1 MRRSRFVAREFANTK
16 RHDTY
21 SPATGSHTNNL
32 IPILYLQM
40 LSQLET
46 SGSQDAIHQI
56 VLASL
61 DIKDA
66 FLQVP
71 QEKVVVV
78 KLHDTAY
85 VVLRNLPG
93 QRLGAKAW
101 YWHFRNFATETFKCS
116 WSAIQPCIAKCE
128 AGVFMLHVDDLLFTG
143 NAMYWKDVFLP
154 ELQKKFSISCNV
166 LGLEG
171 TEISFL
177 KRRIVKLKDGLLVVP
192 GTTVEKV
199 LACFEKYLGSAKLQK
214 TPCDAGIQQ
223 EDMSKELGPYE
234 GGCYRSIIGLLLYL
248 SRDRIDI
255 MFTVKE
261 LATSMSKPTLCS
273 LQRLRRLMGYLRHTG
288 DMGMK
293 LPVPEFGKGKRKEGC
308 ECEWILETF
317 TDADWSSN
325 KAHRKSTSCAVH
337 FMNGC
342 FAFASSRTQKVI
354 SLSSA
359 ESELQSMVSR
369 CCDGLFIKRCAEFLF
384 AAPVKHFQWT
394 DNSAARQLVARQGVG
409 RIRHLSGKILWIQQC
424 VFDGEVVMG
433 QVPTLL
439 IFSDIGTKCLPR
451 ARLNFLV
458 HEVGAPDPT
467 THEMVGQEEHAMV
480 MEQSRSKEAVC
491 KLVKFVKRMSL
502 VLGVQGLESFGAEA
516 ADAETCKISDEGDNG
531 WWMIWI
537 FLLMLL
543 TLWIGTA
550 IAGYRVWKRLDT
562 NLQHCCAQLADQDGF
577 AANQMKHIYE

>member
-1 MRRSRFVAREFANTK
+1 M
-16 RHDTY
+16 
-21 SPATGSHTNNL
+21 
-32 IPILYLQM
+32 
-40 LSQLET
+40 
-46 SGSQDAIHQI
+46 
-56 VLASL
+56 LASL

-66 FLQVP
+66 VLQVP
-71 QEKVVVV
+71 QEKVVAQ
-78 KLHDTAY
+78 LSCMTLLMWCCAI
-85 VVLRNLPG
+85 
-93 QRLGAKAW
+93 
-101 YWHFRNFATETFKCS
+101 FR
-116 WSAIQPCIAKCE
+116 
-128 AGVFMLHVDDLLFTG
+128 DR
-143 NAMYWKDVFLP
+143 
-154 ELQKKFSISCNV
+154 
-166 LGLEG
+166 
-171 TEISFL
+171 L

-199 LACFEKYLGSAKLQK
+199 LACFEKYFGSAKLQK

-354 SLSSA
+354 SLS
-359 ESELQSMVSR
+359 
-369 CCDGLFIKRCAEFLF
+369 D
-384 AAPVKHFQWT
+384 
-394 DNSAARQLVARQGVG
+394 
-409 RIRHLSGKILWIQQC
+409 SGKILWIQQC

-439 IFSDIGTKCLPR
+439 NFSDIGTKCLPR
-451 ARLNFLV
+451 ARLNFLL
-458 HEVGAPDPT
+458 HEVGAMDPT

-516 ADAETCKISDEGDNG
+516 VDAETCKISNEVNEGDDG

-543 TLWIGTA
+543 VLWVGSA
-550 IAGYRVWKRLDT
+550 IAVYKVWRKLETD
-562 NLQHCCAQLADQDGF
+562 LQHCCAQLADQDGF
-577 AANQMKHIYE
+577 AADQEKHIYEQTVKLEAQDVIKDLQDSFEETFAHLSDRINETSNELSMLHDYTTGLHYSLVEHGGFLRNGMGLSREQWSHLNVLERANLISSRTMGSVEYMRLVRQHVTPVIEADDTDGVENDEPMTEVPELPPQAEMEPG

>member
-1 MRRSRFVAREFANTK
+1 
-16 RHDTY
+16 
-21 SPATGSHTNNL
+21 
-32 IPILYLQM
+32 
-40 LSQLET
+40 
-46 SGSQDAIHQI
+46 
-56 VLASL
+56 
-61 DIKDA
+61 
-66 FLQVP
+66 
-71 QEKVVVV
+71 
-78 KLHDTAY
+78 
-85 VVLRNLPG
+85 
-93 QRLGAKAW
+93 
-101 YWHFRNFATETFKCS
+101 
-116 WSAIQPCIAKCE
+116 
-128 AGVFMLHVDDLLFTG
+128 MLHVDDLLFTG

-359 ESELQSMVSR
+359 ESELHSMVSG

>member
-1 MRRSRFVAREFANTK
+1 M
-16 RHDTY
+16 
-21 SPATGSHTNNL
+21 
-32 IPILYLQM
+32 
-40 LSQLET
+40 
-46 SGSQDAIHQI
+46 
-56 VLASL
+56 LASL

-71 QEKVVVV
+71 QEKVVAV

-116 WSAIQPCIAKCE
+116 WGAIQPCIAKCE

-199 LACFEKYLGSAKLQK
+199 LACFEKYFGSAKLQK

-293 LPVPEFGKGKRKEGC
+293 LPVPEF
-308 ECEWILETF
+308 
-317 TDADWSSN
+317 
-325 KAHRKSTSCAVH
+325 
-337 FMNGC
+337 
-342 FAFASSRTQKVI
+342 
-354 SLSSA
+354 
-359 ESELQSMVSR
+359 
-369 CCDGLFIKRCAEFLF
+369 
-384 AAPVKHFQWT
+384 
-394 DNSAARQLVARQGVG
+394 
-409 RIRHLSGKILWIQQC
+409 
-424 VFDGEVVMG
+424 
-433 QVPTLL
+433 
-439 IFSDIGTKCLPR
+439 
-451 ARLNFLV
+451 
-458 HEVGAPDPT
+458 
-467 THEMVGQEEHAMV
+467 
-480 MEQSRSKEAVC
+480 
-491 KLVKFVKRMSL
+491 
-502 VLGVQGLESFGAEA
+502 
-516 ADAETCKISDEGDNG
+516 
-531 WWMIWI
+531 
-537 FLLMLL
+537 
-543 TLWIGTA
+543 
-550 IAGYRVWKRLDT
+550 
-562 NLQHCCAQLADQDGF
+562 
-577 AANQMKHIYE
+577 